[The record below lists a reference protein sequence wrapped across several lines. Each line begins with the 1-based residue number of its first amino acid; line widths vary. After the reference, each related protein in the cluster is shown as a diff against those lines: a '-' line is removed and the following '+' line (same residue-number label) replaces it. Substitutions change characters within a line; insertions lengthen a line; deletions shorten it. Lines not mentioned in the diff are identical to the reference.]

1 VRIAVFTP
9 RQESYQ
15 TLRWAL
21 SSRPRAGPPIPL
33 HPGSGWQEILLLLR
47 EGGCDVVVV
56 DPDPG
61 PHSSMPSPSVLE
73 LEQLRVAA
81 GHGKVVLYTHSV
93 PKGTG
98 SPGPGGREGFP
109 YRLDGNGEDD
119 VVSVRRALATAAVR
133 RAMWEEAVSWEELVG
148 TERFLRLVDLLAP
161 WPRPKGVACVA
172 KRACASDRSVRRR
185 LRELGLPPPREL
197 VGWGVLME
205 AHFLANLVDLSH
217 RELALH
223 LGYEGGSRSLHS
235 LSERL
240 AGLPLEPVLE
250 SGAYPRVA
258 ASLQARLAGT

>member
-1 VRIAVFTP
+1 M
-9 RQESYQ
+9 
-15 TLRWAL
+15 
-21 SSRPRAGPPIPL
+21 
-33 HPGSGWQEILLLLR
+33 
-47 EGGCDVVVV
+47 VVV

-61 PHSSMPSPSVLE
+61 HHSSMPSLSVLE

-81 GHGKVVLYTHSV
+81 GHGKVVLVRHSL
-93 PKGTG
+93 PKDTG
-98 SPGPGGREGFP
+98 SPGPRDREGFP

-148 TERFLRLVDLLAP
+148 TERFLRLVDLLAA

-172 KRACASDRSVRRR
+172 KRACASDRTVRRR
-185 LRELGLPPPREL
+185 IRELGLPPPREL

-205 AHFLANLVDLSH
+205 AHFLGKLVDLSH

-223 LGYEGGSRSLHS
+223 LGYDGGTRSLRR

-240 AGLPLEPVLE
+240 AGLPMEILLE
-250 SGAYPRVA
+250 SGTYPRLT
-258 ASLQARLAGT
+258 ASLQACLPTWAGRES

>member
-1 VRIAVFTP
+1 
-9 RQESYQ
+9 
-15 TLRWAL
+15 
-21 SSRPRAGPPIPL
+21 
-33 HPGSGWQEILLLLR
+33 
-47 EGGCDVVVV
+47 VVVV
-56 DPDPG
+56 DPDRG

-98 SPGPGGREGFP
+98 SAGPGGRGGFP

-148 TERFLRLVDLLAP
+148 TERFLRLVDLLAA

-172 KRACASDRSVRRR
+172 KRACASDRSARRR
-185 LRELGLPPPREL
+185 LREEGLPPPREL
-197 VGWGVLME
+197 VGWGVLTE
-205 AHFLANLVDLSH
+205 AHFLAKLVEWSH

-223 LGYEGGSRSLHS
+223 LGYDGGSRSLRR

-240 AGLPLEPVLE
+240 AGLPLELVLE
-250 SGAYPRVA
+250 SGSYPRVA
-258 ASLQARLAGT
+258 APLQARLASWAGRES